1 MRAKREKIDAKE
13 SLRIIRN
20 TILFGGEELR
30 KVAAKLV
37 YALGKEGIYEK
48 ETVSYLIDLYREESG
63 TTAVNE

>member
-1 MRAKREKIDAKE
+1 
-13 SLRIIRN
+13 LRIIRN
-20 TILFGGEELR
+20 TILFGGEEFR

-48 ETVSYLIDLYREESG
+48 ETVSYLIDFYREKSG